1 MSKLI
6 KFQWKNH
13 TGSNLEIQAQEA
25 LYFCK
30 HALNTDT
37 FKRGDYKELCQ
48 LIVVYLGGVVQDFQ
62 FKRPGACH
70 HARFMAK
77 AIYSIKMAMLGDLNI
92 VDNEME
98 KVILE
103 TAEFSAIFYGPWFLK
118 SAVPQCAPGND
129 LAVIDQMKCY
139 QEEKPILAKA
149 VLNAMQRHMW
159 YFTPQLVVLAL
170 VDDDLE
176 DSIRKSL
183 ASKLIEIPFPD
194 TFSVGRPEFPN
205 IFLDIKLEDM
215 VSQDSWFFFR
225 VTDQEDQDHHSWLK
239 SDVTDW
245 QRNEHY
251 QRFKD
256 FLCKLDVVNDR
267 AERGV
272 KLIQDFI
279 DTSHSESTLQ
289 DLLIV
294 VSNERSKLPNLNKV
308 LLSTGFLCQTLIFAA
323 WRIRIRLDPFHFGQ
337 PDPFYLAKSAK
348 IMENFHKK

>member
-1 MSKLI
+1 MQFKRKWNLISENIDMSKLI

-77 AIYSIKMAMLGDLNI
+77 AIYSIKMAMLGNLNI

-139 QEEKPILAKA
+139 QE
-149 VLNAMQRHMW
+149 
-159 YFTPQLVVLAL
+159 
-170 VDDDLE
+170 
-176 DSIRKSL
+176 
-183 ASKLIEIPFPD
+183 
-194 TFSVGRPEFPN
+194 
-205 IFLDIKLEDM
+205 
-215 VSQDSWFFFR
+215 
-225 VTDQEDQDHHSWLK
+225 
-239 SDVTDW
+239 
-245 QRNEHY
+245 
-251 QRFKD
+251 
-256 FLCKLDVVNDR
+256 
-267 AERGV
+267 
-272 KLIQDFI
+272 
-279 DTSHSESTLQ
+279 
-289 DLLIV
+289 
-294 VSNERSKLPNLNKV
+294 
-308 LLSTGFLCQTLIFAA
+308 
-323 WRIRIRLDPFHFGQ
+323 
-337 PDPFYLAKSAK
+337 
-348 IMENFHKK
+348 